1 MRVEHCYFCSSP
13 VYPGHG
19 IQFIRNDCKIFR
31 FCRSKCRKMFNRK
44 KNPRK
49 LKWTKAFRKAAGKEL
64 TVDPAFEFEKR
75 RNVPVQY
82 NRELWRETSIYSTS
96 DEESVDSPDLED
108 NGSFEE
114 PNSDKDTE
122 ALPDAIQPSKTKS
135 RGVKFFS
142 CRLKK
147 GKVLAKELDLKEVQR
162 DMSLIRSVA
171 ATDKMKIKEEEMNV
185 DTLEEKQEEKMME
198 MN

>member
-1 MRVEHCYFCSSP
+1 MRVERCYFCSSP

-64 TVDPAFEFEKR
+64 TIDPAFEFEKK

-82 NRELWRETSIYSTS
+82 NRQLWQQTVKSIKRISEIKKRREACFI
-96 DEESVDSPDLED
+96 
-108 NGSFEE
+108 N
-114 PNSDKDTE
+114 
-122 ALPDAIQPSKTKS
+122 Q
-135 RGVKFFS
+135 
-142 CRLKK
+142 RLKK
-147 GKVLAKELDLKEVQR
+147 GKVLAKEQDLKEVQQ
-162 DMSLIRSVA
+162 DLSLIRSVA
-171 ATDKMKIKEEEMNV
+171 APNQLKLKLKEKNLEAMEE
-185 DTLEEKQEEKMME
+185 DQPEEKMME
-198 MN
+198 EN

>member
-49 LKWTKAFRKAAGKEL
+49 LKWTKAFRKGAGKEL

-82 NRELWRETSIYSTS
+82 NRELWKETIKTMKKVTEIRKRREACFI
-96 DEESVDSPDLED
+96 
-108 NGSFEE
+108 N
-114 PNSDKDTE
+114 
-122 ALPDAIQPSKTKS
+122 Q
-135 RGVKFFS
+135 
-142 CRLKK
+142 RLKK
-147 GKVLAKELDLKEVQR
+147 GKVLAKERDMKEVQQ
-162 DMSLIRSVA
+162 DMCLIRSVA
-171 ATDKMKIKEEEMNV
+171 ATSKLQTKEEEFN
-185 DTLEEKQEEKMME
+185 LETMEEDQPERLME
-198 MN
+198 VN

>member
-1 MRVEHCYFCSSP
+1 MRVERCYFCSSP
-13 VYPGHG
+13 LYPGHG

-49 LKWTKAFRKAAGKEL
+49 LKWTKAFRKSAGKEL

-82 NRELWRETSIYSTS
+82 NRELWRETIKTMKKVT
-96 DEESVDSPDLED
+96 DI
-108 NGSFEE
+108 
-114 PNSDKDTE
+114 KKRRE
-122 ALPDAIQPSKTKS
+122 ACFIDQ
-135 RGVKFFS
+135 
-142 CRLKK
+142 RLKK
-147 GKVLAKELDLKEVQR
+147 GKVLAKEQDMKEVQR

-171 ATDKMKIKEEEMNV
+171 APSKMKAKEEEMNI
-185 DTLEEKQEEKMME
+185 EKMEGNQEEKMME
-198 MN
+198 LN

>member
-82 NRELWRETSIYSTS
+82 NRELWRETIKAMKKVSEI
-96 DEESVDSPDLED
+96 
-108 NGSFEE
+108 
-114 PNSDKDTE
+114 
-122 ALPDAIQPSKTKS
+122 KS
-135 RGVKFFS
+135 RREACFIGQ
-142 CRLKK
+142 RLKK